1 MATNTYV
8 SLSTTTVPSA
18 TPSVTLD
25 LTGISGYT
33 DLVLVASVQASAS
46 GQGLTMQFNNDNGA
60 GSLYSNT
67 GMRSNGATSISFR
80 QTNNSNCL
88 LSNIAEPPTSGS
100 FGNYVANFM
109 DYANTTKFKTILVKS
124 NSAFATEVFA
134 DLWRNTNAITSIK
147 ITISGG
153 NIAAGSIFSI
163 YGITAEATTPAPK
176 AIGGSIY
183 SDSLYYYHVFGT
195 TGVFT
200 PSTSLTADVLVV
212 AGGGGGG
219 TSATSGGGG
228 AGGLLTFASQS
239 LTAINY
245 ACSVGGGGAASSAP
259 GGITGTNSQFGSL
272 TASAGG
278 GGGGTTNTAGKN
290 GGSGGGGGGGSSA
303 GAGGSPTSGQGFAGG
318 AGYQPGSD
326 QQGGGGGGAGA
337 AGQAGAGA
345 GSGVPQNGGNGGIGL
360 TNSLINAI
368 GAASGVGQLVSG
380 NYYLAGGGGGH
391 FAGSGGSGGGGGGVD
406 TLYLNGAVNTGGGG
420 KGGGSALS
428 GAGGSGVIVVR
439 YLKA

>member
-1 MATNTYV
+1 MPTNTYV
-8 SLSTTTVPSA
+8 AIDTKTLSTTASITFTSIPQ
-18 TPSVTLD
+18 T
-25 LTGISGYT
+25 YT
-33 DLVLVASVQASAS
+33 DLVLVLGSLTFSS
-46 GQGLTMQFNNDNGA
+46 GGNPQIQFNGDTSTN
-60 GSLYSNT
+60 YSNT
-67 GMRSNGATSISFR
+67 DMYGNGTSALSTR
-80 QTNNSNCL
+80 NSNNNYI
-88 LSNIAEPPTSGS
+88 NIGFSSTNGSATEPSTIIMQ
-100 FGNYVANFM
+100 VAN
-109 DYANTTKFKTILVKS
+109 YTSATTNKTILGRGNRAGGEAQANVG
-124 NSAFATEVFA
+124 
-134 DLWRNTNAITSIK
+134 LWRGTPAAINSITVK
-147 ITISGG
+147 VASGG
-153 NIAAGSIFSI
+153 MTGTATLYGIAAE
-163 YGITAEATTPAPK
+163 GITPAPK
-176 AIGGSIY
+176 ATGGAIY
-183 SDSLYYYHVFGT
+183 SDLTYYYHVFGS

-200 PSTSLTADVLVV
+200 PSTSLTADVLVI

-228 AGGLLTFASQS
+228 AGGLLSFTSQS

-245 ACSVGGGGAASSAP
+245 TCSVGGGGGASSAP

-272 TASAGG
+272 TASVGG

-337 AGQAGAGA
+337 VGQAGAGA
-345 GSGVPQNGGNGGIGL
+345 GSGVPQSGGNGGIGL

-368 GAASGVGQLVSG
+368 GAASGIGQLVSG

-406 TLYLNGAVNTGGGG
+406 TLYINGTANTGGGG
-420 KGGGSALS
+420 KGGGSGLA

-439 YLKA
+439 YLKV